1 MMDILKRDFYHFF
14 NIWVQFYEA
23 NKIDIKNILLE
34 EKIKKLKIV
43 FLK

>member
-1 MMDILKRDFYHFF
+1 MMDIFKREFYHFF

-23 NKIDIKNILLE
+23 NKIDINNMLLE
-34 EKIKKLKIV
+34 EIIKKLKTV